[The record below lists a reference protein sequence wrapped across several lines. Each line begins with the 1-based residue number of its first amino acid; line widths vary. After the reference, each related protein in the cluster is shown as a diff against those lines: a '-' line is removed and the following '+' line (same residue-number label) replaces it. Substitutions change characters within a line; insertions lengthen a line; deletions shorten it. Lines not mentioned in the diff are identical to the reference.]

1 MLTQRWSQV
10 KGQRQPVVEPWLE
23 PESRSQS
30 LHSWPWRCYVS
41 HCASPQLSPSFL
53 LPLPLVERGKN
64 WSASACNCS
73 PWDHS
78 LGWWHPGCWRA
89 LTACLAPTMHWELSV
104 CAIQSPWRPC
114 GGAAGCK
121 PPRAESP
128 LSPSSVMP
136 WHIEGLTHI

>member
-10 KGQRQPVVEPWLE
+10 RGQRQPVVEPWLE

-30 LHSWPWRCYVS
+30 LHPWPWQCCVS
-41 HCASPQLSPSFL
+41 CCASPRLSPSFL
-53 LPLPLVERGKN
+53 LPPRLVERGKN

-78 LGWWHPGCWRA
+78 PGWWHPGCWRA
-89 LTACLAPTMHWELSV
+89 LTACLAPTMHWELSM

-121 PPRAESP
+121 PPRAEFP

-136 WHIEGLTHI
+136 WHIEGLTHT